1 MHSNRACVIENEK
14 CSSVSSR
21 ARGRLFLRRN
31 NALREPSPSP
41 SSAGRE
47 IDKIF
52 HQPEY
57 VKRRAEEEGTG
68 DYYRRGKLRTFRK
81 LNRDERFFE
90 STRVFARALQRHLS
104 NRRARVQMRESSE
117 RTRGLRCAYNIYAVR
132 IRAPRYGGRHRNK
145 ICIHAFSVLS
155 FTRAPR
161 ADRYPFFYC
170 KLCCVMRARAHTWG
184 PRWGIFFDCAGT
196 FRLKLC
202 TRANIRT
209 KYICMI
215 WRSTS
220 FLWNLTVIIFHFL
233 AFENFYQHY
242 TRISFLI
249 KLCVAYR
256 ISRDIYLL
264 QIQKE
269 LRTIMYASVLKSS
282 IEK

>member
-1 MHSNRACVIENEK
+1 MPSGNRRLRHRRREERSIK
-14 CSSVSSR
+14 YSISRSMLSGGRRRR
-21 ARGRLFLRRN
+21 ARGIIIGEGSYGRFVNWIEMRDFSKARECLRARSSAIYRIDGRACKCESHPSARAGCAVRTIYMQCVYVHRAMVGGIVIKSAFMLFLFCL
-31 NALREPSPSP
+31 LR
-41 SSAGRE
+41 A
-47 IDKIF
+47 
-52 HQPEY
+52 
-57 VKRRAEEEGTG
+57 RRAQIAIRSFIAN
-68 DYYRRGKLRTFRK
+68 Y
-81 LNRDERFFE
+81 
-90 STRVFARALQRHLS
+90 VAL
-104 NRRARVQMRESSE
+104 
-117 RTRGLRCAYNIYAVR
+117 C
-132 IRAPRYGGRHRNK
+132 
-145 ICIHAFSVLS
+145 
-155 FTRAPR
+155 
-161 ADRYPFFYC
+161 
-170 KLCCVMRARAHTWG
+170 ARAHTWG

-220 FLWNLTVIIFHFL
+220 FLLNLTVIIFHFL